1 MERRCLSWLLSYTSS
16 RISLSWDFTSCLFLI
31 PEVTYS
37 QVLISFPS
45 SLSSRISFLWQIIGG
60 MGMLLDGEK
69 RRDGWIPGFEWFWN
83 RMPLF
88 SFSQKLVLQ
97 QLPCYTLRLVLTSL
111 VSSSIFSW
119 RFAFILLSNY
129 LVLVFHL
136 NSESFSSLIFIFL
149 FQTARSLS

>member
-1 MERRCLSWLLSYTSS
+1 MREETS
-16 RISLSWDFTSCLFLI
+16 SWDFTSCLFLI

-88 SFSQKLVLQ
+88 SFSQLHLWSY
-97 QLPCYTLRLVLTSL
+97 LMSLTFDL
-111 VSSSIFSW
+111 SSH
-119 RFAFILLSNY
+119 AQ
-129 LVLVFHL
+129 VV
-136 NSESFSSLIFIFL
+136 LIFL
-149 FQTARSLS
+149 